1 MDRSSDEGYETVEL
15 GRGAVPD
22 DDGAAAP
29 ALPPLALDQQVGG
42 PGSPPPD
49 VSNPPGPAWRRW
61 ATMAAVFAF
70 GLIAGAS
77 VWDARSDTVDLAT
90 EASEVKLVAGSV
102 LPEPTTPGEGRWA
115 VRLHNAGARD
125 VTVLALHPT
134 GWDTNDEPVQ
144 AQATTVPAAGWA
156 DVVATFSQNC
166 NAPVPEQLDARV
178 RTEAGEQQAAIALPP
193 GAGILAWILEAEC
206 SGLAARTVIEFDRSV
221 LVDAY
226 ESGTLRMVVT
236 ARVQPRAEVDITAVS
251 ASDAGFRAAT
261 KGLPVSIEAGAESSV
276 PFELEWQIDDCART
290 HELGE
295 LAVEFE
301 TRTSDGTP
309 SVAAPLPHRA
319 IALLGR
325 FAAEECDA

>member
-49 VSNPPGPAWRRW
+49 VPNPPGPAWRRW

-77 VWDARSDTVDLAT
+77 VWDARSDAVDLAA
-90 EASEVKLVAGSV
+90 EASAVKLVAGSV
-102 LPEPTTPGEGRWA
+102 MPDSPAGEGLRLA

-125 VTVLALHPT
+125 VTVLALHLT
-134 GWDTNDEPVQ
+134 GWEARDEFAA

-156 DVVATFSQNC
+156 DVFATVRPAC
-166 NAPVPEQLDARV
+166 NAPVPEQLEARV
-178 RTEAGEQQAAIALPP
+178 LTEAGERPAAIALPP
-193 GAGILAWILEAEC
+193 GSGMLALILEAEC
-206 SGLAARTVIEFDRSV
+206 SGWAAGPLIDFNPTV
-221 LVDAY
+221 LLQTY

-236 ARVQPRAEVDITAVS
+236 ARVWSPADVDITAVS

-261 KGLPVSIEAGAESSV
+261 KGLPVSIGADPDTWV
-276 PFELEWQIDDCART
+276 PFELEWHIDDCART

-295 LAVEFE
+295 FVIDFE

-309 SVAAPLPHRA
+309 SVAAPLPPRA